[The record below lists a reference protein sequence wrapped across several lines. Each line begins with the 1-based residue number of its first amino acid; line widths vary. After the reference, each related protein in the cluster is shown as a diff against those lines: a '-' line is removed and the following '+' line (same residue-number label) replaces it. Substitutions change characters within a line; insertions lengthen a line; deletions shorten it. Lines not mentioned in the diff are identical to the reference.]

1 MSLWPAVMSGLAVG
15 AVYALIALGYN
26 VVFSAT
32 GILNFAHGEFFM
44 VGTMIGAYL
53 FVDVGLN
60 PILAVILVALLAGL
74 LGVVE
79 ERVAVRPAMGD
90 GRGAKSLGW
99 VLPTLGASIL
109 IRSVIA
115 LIFGPELKRFP
126 PILPDKVWKI
136 GEAYLTSTQLSLIVL
151 AVAAGFGL
159 HLLYDKTDLGR
170 ALSAVSQDADAARL
184 RGLPIAAL
192 TAIAFALGSGLA
204 AVAGFFAAPFV
215 TASPFTGLVFGLK
228 GFVAAAIGGIP
239 DLRGALLG
247 GLALGVVES
256 VGADIFGGGY
266 RDSVVFAALIVVL
279 LVKPNGLLGRGEVRA
294 V

>member
-1 MSLWPAVMSGLAVG
+1 MSLWPAIVSGLAVG

-32 GILNFAHGEFFM
+32 GILNFAQGEFFM
-44 VGTMIGAYL
+44 IGTMLGAYL
-53 FVDVGLN
+53 FVTVGLH
-60 PILAVILVALLAGL
+60 PIIAVVLVTAFAAV
-74 LGVVE
+74 LGVIE

-90 GRGAKSLGW
+90 GRGAKSLNW
-99 VLPTLGASIL
+99 VLPTLGFAIL

-115 LIFGPELKRFP
+115 LIFGPELQRFP
-126 PILPDKVWKI
+126 PIVPAHVWEL
-136 GEAYLTSTQLSLIVL
+136 GGAYLSSTQLSLLVL
-151 AVAAGFGL
+151 AVGAGFGL
-159 HLLYDKTDLGR
+159 HLLYSKTDLGR
-170 ALSAVSQDADAARL
+170 SLSAISQDADAARL
-184 RGLPIAAL
+184 RGLPIARL

-204 AVAGFFAAPFV
+204 ATAGFFAAPFV
-215 TASPFTGLVFGLK
+215 TASPFIGLVFGLK

-239 DLRGALLG
+239 DIRGAVIG

-266 RDSVVFAALIVVL
+266 RDTVVFAALILVL
-279 LVKPNGLLGRGEVRA
+279 LVKPDGILGRGTVRA

>member
-1 MSLWPAVMSGLAVG
+1 MSLWPAIVSGLAVG

-44 VGTMIGAYL
+44 LGTMLGAYL
-53 FVDVGLN
+53 FVTVGLN
-60 PILAVILVALLAGL
+60 PIIAVLLVMAIAAI
-74 LGVVE
+74 LGVIE

-90 GRGAKSLGW
+90 GRGPKSLSW
-99 VLPTLGASIL
+99 VLPTLGAAIM

-115 LIFGPELKRFP
+115 LVFGPELQKFP
-126 PILPDKVWKI
+126 PVFPNHVWEI
-136 GEAYLTSTQLSLIVL
+136 GGAYLSTTQLSLLVL
-151 AVAAGFGL
+151 AVASGFGL
-159 HLLYDKTDLGR
+159 HLLYTRTDLGR
-170 ALSAVSQDADAARL
+170 SLSAVSQDADAARL
-184 RGLPIAAL
+184 RGLPITLL

-204 AVAGFFAAPFV
+204 AMAGFFAAPFV

-239 DLRGALLG
+239 DIRGAVIG

-256 VGADIFGGGY
+256 LGADLFGGGY
-266 RDSVVFAALIVVL
+266 RDTVVFATLIVVL